1 MFAVDKRGTRINRP
15 APVTAIFIAHDY
27 QNEGAIEGMCWKPVE
42 SEPVALWLDDYV
54 DYLTTYYS
62 LKPNN
67 MSKSSVHAFLASQ

>member
-1 MFAVDKRGTRINRP
+1 
-15 APVTAIFIAHDY
+15 
-27 QNEGAIEGMCWKPVE
+27 MCWKPVE